1 MSHPSLVFGARMAS
15 SKVPYQLIFL
25 VTHPADRRTDQP
37 VLHCTAK
44 LGLLPRGLN
53 CAAGD
58 DICRW
63 KRCADDEVES
73 QACVVPMLILSRC
86 GSGRLAARSH
96 HLVLCTASTCF
107 GQGGSQHHI
116 YISKNLGA
124 QNKHFLC
131 K

>member
-37 VLHCTAK
+37 VLQCTAK

-86 GSGRLAARSH
+86 GSGRLAARGQRTQSEEVMRQMRSSR
-96 HLVLCTASTCF
+96 LGRELPVASSCVR
-107 GQGGSQHHI
+107 
-116 YISKNLGA
+116 
-124 QNKHFLC
+124 C
-131 K
+131 